1 MQKNLKKG
9 IIALL
14 VLAVLIGG
22 AVFAYM
28 KYGPNAVA
36 NADMKDLVITVCHGD
51 GSEKVFELS
60 TQAETLRAALDEAGL
75 ISGEEGPYGIY
86 IMTVDGE
93 TVDESAQQW
102 WCITKGGEQH
112 NQGADDTVIADGE
125 SYELSFKEGW

>member
-1 MQKNLKKG
+1 MQKNLKKS
-9 IIALL
+9 IVALL

-28 KYGPNAVA
+28 KFGPDAQA
-36 NADMKDLVITVCHGD
+36 NADMKNIAVTVYHGD
-51 GSEKVFELS
+51 GSEKAFELS
-60 TQAETLRAALDEAGL
+60 TQAETLRAALDEAEL
-75 ISGEEGPYGIY
+75 IAGEDGPYGIY

-93 TVDESAQQW
+93 TVDEAKQQW

-112 NQGADDTVIADGE
+112 NQGADDTIIADGE